1 MKENYPEKNDFALA
15 NAFTNTGVI
24 PAQIQKT
31 KVETKSM
38 NNA

>member
-15 NAFTNTGVI
+15 NAFINTGVS
-24 PAQIQKT
+24 PVQIQKT
-31 KVETKSM
+31 KVETKNM